1 MSSETVLKPAKSTG
15 APASSKL
22 PPFEVK
28 GIKRPI
34 GHWRMC
40 VKTALGQIHKLDEVG
55 DYQDYVSV
63 AHDGVVCCGEVT
75 EKYNPLC
82 IADVVTHYGAT
93 NLVISPELTARIFT
107 QPDWV
112 SPTIANIFFWQNQA
126 GEVFVMVL
134 GRCAS
139 GWVLRRYRIDEAPDF
154 MTDCRIFIPAPIKK
168 A

>member
-1 MSSETVLKPAKSTG
+1 MSSSTLPKSAKSIG
-15 APASSKL
+15 APASSNQ
-22 PPFEVK
+22 PPFEMK

-40 VKTALGQIHKLDEVG
+40 VKTALGQIQKLGEIG
-55 DYQDYVSV
+55 DYRDYVSGV
-63 AHDGVVCCGEVT
+63 HDGMVCCGEVT
-75 EKYNPLC
+75 EKYNPMR
-82 IADVVTHYGAT
+82 IADVVKHYGIA

-112 SPTIANIFFWQNQA
+112 SPTMANIFFWQNQA

-134 GRCAS
+134 GRCSS
-139 GWVLRRYRIDEAPDF
+139 GWVLRRYRIDEAPNF
-154 MTDCRIFIPAPIKK
+154 MTDCRTFIPAHIK